1 MYLSEYYCFT
11 SVRITCRIDTKKRE
25 AQLLLLASHLE
36 ARRNCPVCR
45 NEQRRKPHA
54 DMLKHLTHLTQI
66 GIRIHQRQYGIVRA
80 CL

>member
-1 MYLSEYYCFT
+1 MSTTIHQTKSYLYLPDTNNCFT
-11 SVRITCRIDTKKRE
+11 SVRITYRKTQKRRE

-54 DMLKHLTHLTQI
+54 DMYDTSNAL
-66 GIRIHQRQYGIVRA
+66 YVP
-80 CL
+80 